1 MSFFSSNFGQ
11 ALQVF
16 TLKMN
21 FQQIPFAKACPII
34 KLRFL
39 IKNYLIYLFS
49 KCFTGI
55 LGLISHNGQRLYE
68 VVGFSSVL
76 YKYINNFE

>member
-1 MSFFSSNFGQ
+1 MSFFSSNFDQ

-21 FQQIPFAKACPII
+21 FQQIPFAKACNII

-39 IKNYLIYLFS
+39 IKNSPIYLFS

-55 LGLISHNGQRLYE
+55 LGLISSQLIYIR
-68 VVGFSSVL
+68 
-76 YKYINNFE
+76 KYSFILL